1 MAKIKWKT
9 EEELNAPSPPN
20 VIEVMGQQIVEK
32 ELQIISLQQTN
43 EILGQQVVDMELRLL
58 SGGL

>member
-9 EEELNAPSPPN
+9 EEELNAPSSPS

-32 ELQIISLQQTN
+32 EIQILSLQQVN
-43 EILGQQVVDMELRLL
+43 EVLGQQIVDLELRLL
-58 SGGL
+58 AGGL